1 MMLVANYTNVRNDF
15 KNYCDKVVETDQ
27 PLIVTRKGDNN
38 IVMVSLDR
46 FTQLEK
52 QARNAEYIAKI
63 TRAYEEVTSGGGV
76 QRDLIEID

>member
-1 MMLVANYTNVRNDF
+1 MLVANYTNVRSDF
-15 KNYCDKVVETDQ
+15 KNYCDKVIETDQ
-27 PLIVTRKGDNN
+27 PLIITRKENNN

-63 TRAYEEVTSGGGV
+63 TRAYREVTSGGGV
-76 QRDLIEID
+76 QHDLIEID